1 MPFGFDK
8 SGFSLH
14 AIGGILL
21 PIAFVL
27 IAGGCIERR
36 DLSPPEEEPVVARI
50 DGKALLKKEFEML
63 LPEDYQ
69 NTLTA
74 EEKKAYLDKWITTEL
89 LYREALRRGL
99 GITPE
104 IKIKL
109 EQYKK
114 DLVADRLV
122 QDILHKQALVSE
134 AEVRA
139 YYNEHEKEYTQE
151 YRVSHILLNT
161 LEDAQKVKKLT
172 EKAGFYWLAKKYS
185 VDKHTRRG
193 GDLGFLSKGN
203 MIPEFEKVV
212 FNMKVGEVSDIIETD
227 FGYHIIKLTD
237 VRPARHKLKYDDV
250 KDQITNMLLMR
261 KRTAVYDS
269 LITSLREGTDIEV
282 IDGELKLDDFTGAED
297 TVSTRY

>member
-1 MPFGFDK
+1 M
-8 SGFSLH
+8 
-14 AIGGILL
+14 L

-161 LEDAQKVKKLT
+161 LEDAQRVKKLT

>member
-8 SGFSLH
+8 SGFSRH

-21 PIAFVL
+21 PIAFVVL
-27 IAGGCIERR
+27 AGGCIERR
-36 DLSPPEEEPVVARI
+36 DLSPPDEEPVVALI
-50 DGKALLKKEFEML
+50 DGEALLKKEFELL

-74 EEKKAYLDKWITTEL
+74 EEKKAYLEKWITTEL
-89 LYREALRRGL
+89 LYREALRQGL
-99 GITPE
+99 GPTPE
-104 IKIKL
+104 IRVKL

-122 QDILHKQALVSE
+122 QDVLRKRALVSE
-134 AEVRA
+134 AEVKA
-139 YYNEHEKEYTQE
+139 YYEEHEKEYTQE
-151 YRVSHILLNT
+151 FRVSHILLNT
-161 LEDAQKVKKLT
+161 LEDAEKVKKLT

-212 FNMKVGEVSDIIETD
+212 FNMKVGEISDIIETD

-237 VRPARHKLKYDDV
+237 VRPARHKLKFEDV
-250 KDQITNMLLMR
+250 KDQITNMLLMK
-261 KRTAVYDS
+261 KRAAVYDS

-282 IDGELKLDDFTGAED
+282 IDKELKLDEFVGVED
-297 TVSTRY
+297 TIPARY